1 MGFFGAG
8 EEFLRKLWCILSAL
22 DASSASAV
30 AWLAAVETETA
41 DVVFASCG
49 GDVWA
54 GHVTFDPKRGSPL
67 YKFVSKYPLY

>member
-1 MGFFGAG
+1 VAG
-8 EEFLRKLWCILSAL
+8 
-22 DASSASAV
+22 
-30 AWLAAVETETA
+30 LAAVETETA

-54 GHVTFDPKRGSPL
+54 GHETFDPKRGSPL

>member
-1 MGFFGAG
+1 MFGAG
-8 EEFLRKLWCILSAL
+8 EEIGGKLRRVFASL
-22 DASSASAV
+22 DAASASAV
-30 AWLAAVETETA
+30 AGLAAVETETA

-54 GHVTFDPKRGSPL
+54 GHETFDPKRGSPL